1 MDLVINYLAEHW
13 IEVAGAVL
21 SFIYLYLSINQ
32 KIGLWIFGFL
42 CSALYVVVFF
52 QSKFYAGMTLQ
63 LYYLGVSIYG
73 WLTWKRGKQITGND
87 LPIIHIPKSMIL
99 DVLAVFLVIFI
110 LYFFVLSNFTDSPV
124 PRADSFTTALSIIAT
139 WMLARKMI
147 ENWLLFIVAD
157 GVCMGLY
164 FYRELYPTAIL
175 FAVYTIM
182 AIIGYF
188 EWKRTMNREWQ
199 AKLRK
204 KEIL

>member
-1 MDLVINYLAEHW
+1 V
-13 IEVAGAVL
+13 
-21 SFIYLYLSINQ
+21 
-32 KIGLWIFGFL
+32 
-42 CSALYVVVFF
+42 
-52 QSKFYAGMTLQ
+52 
-63 LYYLGVSIYG
+63 
-73 WLTWKRGKQITGND
+73 
-87 LPIIHIPKSMIL
+87 IHIPKSMIL

-157 GVCMGLY
+157 GVCTGLY

-188 EWKRTMNREWQ
+188 KWKRTMNREWQ

-204 KEIL
+204 KEIF

>member
-13 IEVAGAVL
+13 VEVAGAVL

-73 WLTWKRGKQITGND
+73 WITWKRGKQATGND
-87 LPIIHIPKSMIL
+87 LPVIHISKSMIL

-110 LYFFVLSNFTDSPV
+110 MYFFVLSNFTDSPL
-124 PRADSFTTALSIIAT
+124 PRADSFTTAVSIIAT

-147 ENWLLFIVAD
+147 ENWLLFIIAD
-157 GVCMGLY
+157 GICTGLY

-188 EWKRTMNREWQ
+188 EWKRTMNRE
-199 AKLRK
+199 
-204 KEIL
+204 

>member
-13 IEVAGAVL
+13 VEIAGAVL

-73 WLTWKRGKQITGND
+73 WITWKRGEQATGND
-87 LPIIHIPKSMIL
+87 LPVIHIPKSMIL

-110 LYFFVLSNFTDSPV
+110 IYFFVLSNFTDLPL
-124 PRADSFTTALSIIAT
+124 PRADSFTTAVSIIAT

-147 ENWLLFIVAD
+147 ENWLLFIIAD
-157 GVCMGLY
+157 GVCTGLY

-188 EWKRTMNREWQ
+188 EWKKTMNRE
-199 AKLRK
+199 
-204 KEIL
+204 